1 MSVTTKQ
8 IWNTLFP
15 TVKADSN
22 INAIVSWE
30 ERFNHY
36 FMTFLELALNRFVYE
51 GMPDT
56 IDRRF
61 VEFSLCRDA
70 NVFVFEDPILGVLAL
85 TGAYSGLDMYRNPVD
100 YQVITPTGY
109 SPYLPVS
116 EGVIVWNNF
125 LRVPDMHTIEMFA
138 RDISDIYQ
146 SALVNF
152 RAQKHP
158 VVVVAESEK
167 EKLTMKNA
175 YAKLDGNSPVIFTRA
190 NVNLSNKF
198 ETIDTKAPFVAP
210 EMLNSA
216 RNIIEE
222 FMQWLGVSLPVRLNR
237 DHVATDEQNAQ
248 NQVSYILRERG
259 LQSRQIGWDRVNRKF
274 GLNVRVRFNEQLD
287 SLVATTLEGVTGT
300 EFFRNINTNS
310 TRKSNTGKGG
320 AKE

>member
-22 INAIVSWE
+22 INAMVSWE
-30 ERFNHY
+30 ERFSHY
-36 FMTFLELALNRFVYE
+36 FMTFMELALNRFVYDD
-51 GMPDT
+51 MPDT

-61 VEFSLCRDA
+61 VEFSFCRDA
-70 NVFVFEDPILGVLAL
+70 NVFVFEDPVLGVLAL
-85 TGAYSGLDMYRNPVD
+85 TGAYSGLDIYRNPLN

-116 EGVIVWNNF
+116 EGVIIWNNF
-125 LRVPDMHTIEMFA
+125 MRVPDIHTIEMFA

-175 YAKLDGNSPVIFTRA
+175 YAKLDGNSPVIFTRS

-210 EMLNSA
+210 DMLNAA

-259 LQSRQIGWDRVNRKF
+259 LQSRQIGWDKVNRKF
-274 GLNVRVRFNEQLD
+274 GLNVKVRFNEKLD
-287 SLVATTLEGVTGT
+287 TLVADTLGRDGGVEFLRNVRNSQEKYEMSKGGGT
-300 EFFRNINTNS
+300 E
-310 TRKSNTGKGG
+310 
-320 AKE
+320 

>member
-1 MSVTTKQ
+1 MPVTTKQ

-30 ERFNHY
+30 ERFSHY
-36 FMTFLELALNRFVYE
+36 FMTFMELALNRFVYE

-70 NVFVFEDPILGVLAL
+70 NVFVFEDPILGVLSL
-85 TGAYSGLDMYRNPVD
+85 TGAYSGLDVYRNPVD

-109 SPYLPVS
+109 SPFLPVS

-125 LRVPDMHTIEMFA
+125 MRVPDVHTIEMFA

-158 VVVVAESEK
+158 VVVVAENEAEK
-167 EKLTMKNA
+167 ITLKNA
-175 YAKLDGNSPVIFTRA
+175 YAKLDGNSPVIYTRK
-190 NVNLSNKF
+190 NVNLANKF

-210 EMLNSA
+210 DMLNAA

-259 LQSRQIGWDRVNRKF
+259 LQSRQIGWDKVNRKF
-274 GLNVRVRFNEQLD
+274 GLNVKVRFNEQLN
-287 SLVATTLEGVTGT
+287 SLVAETLGRDTGI
-300 EFFRNINTNS
+300 ELFRNIS
-310 TRKSNTGKGG
+310 SNTSNEKKGG
-320 AKE
+320 DTE

>member
-1 MSVTTKQ
+1 MPVTTKQ

-22 INAIVSWE
+22 INAMVSWE
-30 ERFNHY
+30 ERFSHY
-36 FMTFLELALNRFVYE
+36 FMTFMELALNRFVYDD
-51 GMPDT
+51 MPDT

-61 VEFSLCRDA
+61 VEFSFCRDA
-70 NVFVFEDPILGVLAL
+70 NVFVFEDPVLGVLAL
-85 TGAYSGLDMYRNPVD
+85 TGAYSGLDIYRNPLD

-116 EGVIVWNNF
+116 EGVIIWNNF
-125 LRVPDMHTIEMFA
+125 MRVPDIHTIEMFA

-175 YAKLDGNSPVIFTRA
+175 YAKLDGNSPVIFTRS

-210 EMLNSA
+210 DMLNAA

-259 LQSRQIGWDRVNRKF
+259 LQSRQIGWDKVNRKF
-274 GLNVRVRFNEQLD
+274 GLNVKVRFNEKLD
-287 SLVATTLEGVTGT
+287 TLVADTLGRDGGAEFLRNIRNSQEKYEMSKGGGT
-300 EFFRNINTNS
+300 E
-310 TRKSNTGKGG
+310 
-320 AKE
+320 

>member
-1 MSVTTKQ
+1 MAVTTKQ

-30 ERFNHY
+30 ERFSHY
-36 FMTFLELALNRFVYE
+36 FMTFMELALNRFVYE
-51 GMPDT
+51 NMPDT

-70 NVFVFEDPILGVLAL
+70 NVFVFEDPILGVLSL

-109 SPYLPVS
+109 SPFLPVS

-125 LRVPDMHTIEMFA
+125 MRLPDVHTIEMFA

-158 VVVVAESEK
+158 VVVVAENEG
-167 EKLTMKNA
+167 EKLTLKNA
-175 YAKLDGNSPVIFTRA
+175 YAKLDGNSPVIYTRKS
-190 NVNLSNKF
+190 VNLSNKF

-210 EMLNSA
+210 DMLNAA

-259 LQSRQIGWDRVNRKF
+259 LQSRQIGWDKVNRKF
-274 GLNVRVRFNEQLD
+274 GLNVKVRFNEQLD
-287 SLVATTLEGVTGT
+287 SLVAETLGRDAGE
-300 EFFRNINTNS
+300 EFFRNISRN
-310 TRKSNTGKGG
+310 KSNEKKGG
-320 AKE
+320 DTE

>member
-1 MSVTTKQ
+1 MPVTTKQ

-30 ERFNHY
+30 ERFSHY
-36 FMTFLELALNRFVYE
+36 FMTFMELALNRFVYE

-70 NVFVFEDPILGVLAL
+70 NVFVFEDPILGVLSL

-109 SPYLPVS
+109 SPFLPVS

-125 LRVPDMHTIEMFA
+125 MRVPDVHTIEMFA

-158 VVVVAESEK
+158 VVVVAENEAEK
-167 EKLTMKNA
+167 ITLKNA
-175 YAKLDGNSPVIFTRA
+175 YAKLDGNSPVIYTRK
-190 NVNLSNKF
+190 NLNLANKF

-210 EMLNSA
+210 DMLNAA

-259 LQSRQIGWDRVNRKF
+259 LQSRQIGWDKVNRKF
-274 GLNVRVRFNEQLD
+274 GLNVKVRFNEQLN
-287 SLVATTLEGVTGT
+287 SLVAETLGRDTGI
-300 EFFRNINTNS
+300 ELFRNIS
-310 TRKSNTGKGG
+310 SNTSNEKKGG
-320 AKE
+320 DTE

>member
-1 MSVTTKQ
+1 MGVTTKQ

-36 FMTFLELALNRFVYE
+36 FMTFLELALNRFVYDD
-51 GMPDT
+51 MPDS

-70 NVFVFEDPILGVLAL
+70 NVYVFEDPILGVLAL
-85 TGAYSGLDMYRNPVD
+85 TGAYSGLDIYRNPVD

-109 SPYLPVS
+109 CPYLPVS

-125 LRVPDMHTIEMFA
+125 LRVPDIHTIEMFA

-158 VVVVAESEK
+158 VVVVAEDEK

-175 YAKLDGNSPVIFTRA
+175 YAKLDGNSPVIFTRKS
-190 NVNLSNKF
+190 VNLASKF

-210 EMLNSA
+210 DMLNAA
-216 RNIIEE
+216 RNLIEE

-237 DHVATDEQNAQ
+237 DHVATPEQQAQ

-259 LQSRQIGWDRVNRKF
+259 LQSRQIGWDQVNRKF
-274 GLNVRVRFNEQLD
+274 GLNVRVRFNEELD
-287 SLVATTLEGVTGT
+287 TLVAQKLSHDADIEYIHNSLSQGTQKTQTGGGET
-300 EFFRNINTNS
+300 E
-310 TRKSNTGKGG
+310 
-320 AKE
+320 